1 LRFFNAGEPPASKI
15 FTHLLQPVWVTK
27 MLSGGLSNKVSN
39 GSITARL
46 PISQGISWPVV
57 SAPLFAL
64 FWSYARI
71 AGLKGRQMPSNER
84 IKKAVFEAVDDLNQQ
99 LPAGVEVEKSLD
111 APLYG
116 STGKL
121 ESLDFVTLIME
132 VEEKINA
139 EFGTD
144 ITIADENLLSK
155 EKSPFSTLGTLI
167 EYLEDLLKEADA

>member
-1 LRFFNAGEPPASKI
+1 
-15 FTHLLQPVWVTK
+15 
-27 MLSGGLSNKVSN
+27 
-39 GSITARL
+39 
-46 PISQGISWPVV
+46 
-57 SAPLFAL
+57 
-64 FWSYARI
+64 
-71 AGLKGRQMPSNER
+71 MPTNER
-84 IKKAVFEAVDDLNQQ
+84 ISKAVFAAVDDLNEQ
-99 LPAGVEVEKSLD
+99 LPAGVQVEKSLA

-116 STGKL
+116 ATGKL

-167 EYLEDLLKEADA
+167 EYLEELLKEQEA

>member
-1 LRFFNAGEPPASKI
+1 MAQND
-15 FTHLLQPVWVTK
+15 
-27 MLSGGLSNKVSN
+27 
-39 GSITARL
+39 
-46 PISQGISWPVV
+46 
-57 SAPLFAL
+57 
-64 FWSYARI
+64 RI
-71 AGLKGRQMPSNER
+71 L
-84 IKKAVFEAVDDLNQQ
+84 KAVYAAVDDLNAQ
-99 LPAGVEVEKSLD
+99 LPGGVKIEKSVD

-116 STGKL
+116 ASGKL

-167 EYLEDLLKEADA
+167 EYLQELLNQKTAANQS

>member
-1 LRFFNAGEPPASKI
+1 MADEAR
-15 FTHLLQPVWVTK
+15 
-27 MLSGGLSNKVSN
+27 VS
-39 GSITARL
+39 
-46 PISQGISWPVV
+46 
-57 SAPLFAL
+57 
-64 FWSYARI
+64 
-71 AGLKGRQMPSNER
+71 
-84 IKKAVFEAVDDLNQQ
+84 KAVYAAVDDLNQQ
-99 LPAGVEVEKSLD
+99 LPAGVQIEKSLD

-116 STGKL
+116 AAGKL

-167 EYLEDLLKEADA
+167 EYLQEILKEKEANA

>member
-1 LRFFNAGEPPASKI
+1 
-15 FTHLLQPVWVTK
+15 
-27 MLSGGLSNKVSN
+27 MLSGRLPNKVSN
-39 GSITARL
+39 RSISARL
-46 PISQGISWPVV
+46 AESQGV
-57 SAPLFAL
+57 FADSSRRGFFEL
-64 FWSYARI
+64 SCGYARI
-71 AGLKGRQMPSNER
+71 ANLKGKMMPTDER
-84 IKKAVFEAVDDLNQQ
+84 ITKAVFAAIDDLNEQ
-99 LPAGVEVEKSLD
+99 LPAGVHVEKSLD

-116 STGKL
+116 SSGKL

-167 EYLEDLLKEADA
+167 EYLQELLKEQSA